1 MMQSDEL
8 PLPVYDLS
16 KFLRYKPGG
25 PTDWVTHCD
34 AIAKS
39 LEKLGVVLVK
49 DRLGVVLVKDR
60 RLTRPYLQALH
71 SAETLLADNLGS
83 HTKQVCT
90 SRIDDDDDDDDDD
103 ND

>member
-49 DRLGVVLVKDR
+49 DR

-71 SAETLLADNLGS
+71 SAETLLADNLEVTPS
-83 HTKQVCT
+83 SYVLHELMMMMIK
-90 SRIDDDDDDDDDD
+90 
-103 ND
+103 

>member
-49 DRLGVVLVKDR
+49 DR

-90 SRIDDDDDDDDDD
+90 SRIDDDD
-103 ND
+103 

>member
-49 DRLGVVLVKDR
+49 DR

-83 HTKQVCT
+83 HTKQAFLQTLLHEYMVT
-90 SRIDDDDDDDDDD
+90 L
-103 ND
+103 